1 MSSVIDLEAQQVAQ
15 AALRAGQDINHE
27 AQSVIPQVEG
37 SGGSDISE
45 INIDQSHRSDDVND
59 RPSQA
64 DSEAPIPAASNS
76 TVDTSSRDT
85 TSDPES
91 DQQPEEQPEEPRMI
105 GDFDGSANEFWKLYR
120 DEAKSHDDARIDT
133 LKEGMDSALIFA
145 GLFSAA
151 LTAFV
156 VDSKQNLTP
165 RQHSTI
171 LSQISVQLSSIAPQ
185 VTIPSTPPPPF
196 PPFSPLISDVR
207 VNVFWFMALAF
218 SLLAALLA
226 ILVQQWVRNYMHVF
240 QRYAVRRSL

>member
-165 RQHSTI
+165 SPADRSVVGGNTLLRGIVLPPTTLYHPLSDFRATI
-171 LSQISVQLSSIAPQ
+171 LNCPTGYHSFHPATSFPTIQSID
-185 VTIPSTPPPPF
+185 I
-196 PPFSPLISDVR
+196 
-207 VNVFWFMALAF
+207 
-218 SLLAALLA
+218 
-226 ILVQQWVRNYMHVF
+226 
-240 QRYAVRRSL
+240 